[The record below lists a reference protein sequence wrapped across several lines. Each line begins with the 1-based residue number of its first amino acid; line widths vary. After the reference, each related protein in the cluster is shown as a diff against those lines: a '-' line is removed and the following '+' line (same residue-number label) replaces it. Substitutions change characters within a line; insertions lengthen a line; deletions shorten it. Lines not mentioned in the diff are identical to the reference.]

1 MMGDINPPLA
11 KGTLLF
17 TGYDDN
23 CIHVNRQHY
32 RSGLCIHQG
41 QLVSPWGPERLREL
55 TVGHL
60 NMFAER
66 PPEVL
71 LIGTGR
77 LTIFPSEEI
86 MDFLAERHIGYE
98 CMDSRAAAR
107 TYNIL
112 VSEGRPVSAAL
123 LPPNARR

>member
-1 MMGDINPPLA
+1 MKGNINPPLPR
-11 KGTLLF
+11 GTLLF
-17 TGYDDN
+17 TGYDDD
-23 CIHVNRQHY
+23 CIHVNHQRY

-41 QLVSPWGPERLREL
+41 QLLSPWGPERLRDL
-55 TVGHL
+55 AANHL
-60 NMFAER
+60 KMFLDQ

-77 LTIFPSEEI
+77 LTVFPAEEI
-86 MDFLAERHIGYE
+86 MELLTERHIGFE

-112 VSEGRPVSAAL
+112 LSEGRPVSAAL
-123 LPPNARR
+123 LLPNARR

>member
-1 MMGDINPPLA
+1 MKGDINPLLP

-32 RSGLCIHQG
+32 RCGLYIHQG

-55 TVGHL
+55 TTRHL
-60 NMFAER
+60 KIFTEQ

-77 LTIFPSEEI
+77 LTAFPAGEI
-86 MDFLAERHIGYE
+86 MDFLADRHIGFE

-123 LPPNARR
+123 MLPNARR